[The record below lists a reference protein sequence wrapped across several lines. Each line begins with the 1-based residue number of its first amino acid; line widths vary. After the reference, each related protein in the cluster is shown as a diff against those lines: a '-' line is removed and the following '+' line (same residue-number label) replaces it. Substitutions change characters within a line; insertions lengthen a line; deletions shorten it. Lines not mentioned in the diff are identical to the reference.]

1 MNAHKQPKNNL
12 TMNEKIQP
20 NYENLSEALIE
31 IMEVENNRRIEW
43 NELIQQQRMERNMQ
57 LDLFT
62 NLLVKNSIE

>member
-1 MNAHKQPKNNL
+1 
-12 TMNEKIQP
+12 MNEKIQP

>member
-1 MNAHKQPKNNL
+1 
-12 TMNEKIQP
+12 MNEKIQP
-20 NYENLSEALIE
+20 NYEKLSEALIE

>member
-1 MNAHKQPKNNL
+1 MNAHKQPKNNR